1 MAQIEKENVP
11 VVGLGFKEQKVENY
25 GVWGWLTKV
34 L

>member
-11 VVGLGFKEQKVENY
+11 VIDLGFKEQKGRNY